1 MSMSN
6 TLPAEIYRNRHLI
19 LKLAKNDLKT
29 RFAGSYLG
37 LVWAFVQP
45 VVSVL
50 IYWLVFGH
58 GLKSG
63 QSLDVPFLVYL
74 VSGIVPWFY
83 FQEVMSAGTAT
94 LLEYSYLVKKVV
106 FNIRVL
112 PVVKA
117 FSALFVHLFFV
128 LVALFVAALNG
139 FLPGIFL
146 IQLPYYYFCMLV
158 FVLGLVYTTC
168 SVVVFFRDMSQIVNI
183 ALQFGIW
190 SIPIMFD
197 IRSFEHISWLF
208 RINPMYYVIMDLE
221 WINSYNKYKKFC
233 SMALIYIIGSVT
245 QYSAHSKLYK
255 RLMSGNLAARFN
267 YWFRYFPKFL
277 RYPTD
282 SCRPI
287 RHSPWPRVPW
297 HDARPLPRPRHAA
310 GLR

>member
-128 LVALFVAALNG
+128 FAAD
-139 FLPGIFL
+139 
-146 IQLPYYYFCMLV
+146 
-158 FVLGLVYTTC
+158 
-168 SVVVFFRDMSQIVNI
+168 FFQ
-183 ALQFGIW
+183 
-190 SIPIMFD
+190 
-197 IRSFEHISWLF
+197 
-208 RINPMYYVIMDLE
+208 
-221 WINSYNKYKKFC
+221 
-233 SMALIYIIGSVT
+233 
-245 QYSAHSKLYK
+245 
-255 RLMSGNLAARFN
+255 
-267 YWFRYFPKFL
+267 
-277 RYPTD
+277 
-282 SCRPI
+282 
-287 RHSPWPRVPW
+287 
-297 HDARPLPRPRHAA
+297 
-310 GLR
+310 

>member
-1 MSMSN
+1 MSMQN

-208 RINPMYYVIMDLE
+208 RINPMYYVVTGYRDAIYGNRWFFERGFETLYF
-221 WINSYNKYKKFC
+221 WIWAIAVFVLGNAIFR
-233 SMALIYIIGSVT
+233 
-245 QYSAHSKLYK
+245 KL
-255 RLMSGNLAARFN
+255 
-267 YWFRYFPKFL
+267 
-277 RYPTD
+277 
-282 SCRPI
+282 
-287 RHSPWPRVPW
+287 RV
-297 HDARPLPRPRHAA
+297 HFADVL
-310 GLR
+310 